1 MLLKFYIVVAAVC
14 IPCISYLLM
23 TTVEKDEFFLTRN
36 LARWLFPRLDRRE
49 RHKKMEF
56 ITGILLAVFL
66 TAAVI
71 AFLINRFGRG

>member
-1 MLLKFYIVVAAVC
+1 MFDFYIVVAVVC

-23 TTVEKDEFFLTRN
+23 TSVEKDEFFLTRN
-36 LARWLFPRLDRRE
+36 LAKWLFPRLERRE
-49 RHKKMEF
+49 RHKKIEF
-56 ITGILLAVFL
+56 VAGIILAIFL